1 MNKYVIDEDKKKYG
15 ENSNTCIITCTGNYN
30 NTGIVF
36 NCNNEIT
43 RILGFTKNDVIGQRV
58 NRLMPKIYSDM
69 HDGFMKR
76 FLETSESKIMGIE
89 RIIMAQNKDGY
100 KMIIYVFQ
108 VLNMLFTYDYSVTQ
122 PK

>member
-1 MNKYVIDEDKKKYG
+1 
-15 ENSNTCIITCTGNYN
+15 
-30 NTGIVF
+30 
-36 NCNNEIT
+36 
-43 RILGFTKNDVIGQRV
+43 
-58 NRLMPKIYSDM
+58 MPKIYSDM

>member
-100 KMIIYVFQ
+100 KMIIYVF
-108 VLNMLFTYDYSVTQ
+108 
-122 PK
+122 

>member
-100 KMIIYVFQ
+100 KMIIYVFY